1 MIDYWDAI
9 YVVVIFASW
18 FKEEGFSKQRVDH
31 QTAAKFDAWED
42 DFYFWYNSDF
52 WRWWGESCLTIE
64 IDVSLLS
71 VQLHVRRI
79 LCIWRVFNI
88 LAS

>member
-31 QTAAKFDAWED
+31 QTAAKFDAGED
-42 DFYFWYNSDF
+42 DFYFLYNSDF
-52 WRWWGESCLTIE
+52 
-64 IDVSLLS
+64 
-71 VQLHVRRI
+71 
-79 LCIWRVFNI
+79 
-88 LAS
+88 